1 MADFFALEAN
11 EIEAVDALVDFLS
24 VEHPP
29 SELID
34 ADTEEI
40 FVIFFDFAPAG
51 FVTWKIFVVRLV
63 MAAVVDIV
71 GSAIF
76 GWPSRAFL
84 FCPWHLS
91 RLMLPVLVRANTSRG
106 VGKLA

>member
-1 MADFFALEAN
+1 MTDLFALEAD
-11 EIEAVDALVDFLS
+11 EIETVDALVDFLT

-34 ADTEEI
+34 ADAEEI
-40 FVIFFDFAPAG
+40 FVIFFNFAPAR
-51 FVTWKIFVVRLV
+51 FVTWKIFVIRLV

-84 FCPWHLS
+84 FCPWHRS
-91 RLMLPVLVRANTSRG
+91 RLMLPIFVRAKTSRG
-106 VGKLA
+106 VDKLA

>member
-1 MADFFALEAN
+1 MADFSALEAD
-11 EIEAVDALVDFLS
+11 EIEAVDALVDFLP

-76 GWPSRAFL
+76 GWPSRAIL

-91 RLMLPVLVRANTSRG
+91 RLMLPIFVRAKTSRDI
-106 VGKLA
+106 GKLA

>member
-1 MADFFALEAN
+1 MADFFALEAD
-11 EIEAVDALVDFLS
+11 EIEAVDALVDFLP
-24 VEHPP
+24 VEYPP

-34 ADTEEI
+34 ADAKEI
-40 FVIFFDFAPAG
+40 FVIFFDFAPAR

-63 MAAVVDIV
+63 MATVVDIV

-76 GWPSRAFL
+76 GWPSGAFL

-91 RLMLPVLVRANTSRG
+91 RLMLPVLVRTNTSRG